1 MTALWLRQQMPRV
14 RRFGLC
20 GAVAGVLLG
29 GVSSIGSAQEL
40 ALANIGEGLPEAPGR
55 GVGGRFSG
63 FGAEQQAG
71 SASVSG
77 TVLDI
82 REDVVPGAKVTLV
95 GHAGGDRVVTS
106 DSEGLFN
113 FEGLSPGSY
122 KITITSSGLETFVSS
137 DIVLSAGEK
146 TSLPKIAL
154 PMASATDTVQVT
166 VTEVELAQE
175 QVKAAEKQRVFGV
188 LPNFYSSYIWNAAP
202 LGPKQKFD
210 LALHATTD
218 PVVFLATGAIAGVQ
232 QARNTSPAFGQG
244 AQGYGKRYG
253 ATYADDFIGR
263 MIGSAILPSLLHQ
276 DPRYFYRGTG
286 SVPSRAWYA
295 ITRAV
300 IAKGDNGKWQPNYSH
315 VLGSFAAGAIDNAY
329 HSRDDRG
336 AGLTLRAGLFA
347 TAGNAADNL
356 LREFILRKLTPKVP
370 EYEQG
375 KQ

>member
-29 GVSSIGSAQEL
+29 GVNSTGKAQTT
-40 ALANIGEGLPEAPGR
+40 ASVDGLPEAPGR
-55 GVGGRFSG
+55 GVGGRFAG
-63 FGAEQQAG
+63 YWVEQQAG

-95 GHAGGDRVVTS
+95 GHASGDRVVTS
-106 DSEGLFN
+106 DGEGVFS
-113 FEGLSPGSY
+113 FEGLAPGTY
-122 KITITSSGLETFVSS
+122 KVTITSSGLETFVSS

-202 LGPKQKFD
+202 LSSKQKFD

-218 PVVFLATGAIAGVQ
+218 PVVFIATGAIAGVQ
-232 QARNTSPAFGQG
+232 QARNTSPAYGQG

-286 SVPSRAWYA
+286 SVSSRAWYA

-300 IAKGDNGKWQPNYSH
+300 ITKGDNGQWQPNYSH

-329 HSRDDRG
+329 HPAVDRG